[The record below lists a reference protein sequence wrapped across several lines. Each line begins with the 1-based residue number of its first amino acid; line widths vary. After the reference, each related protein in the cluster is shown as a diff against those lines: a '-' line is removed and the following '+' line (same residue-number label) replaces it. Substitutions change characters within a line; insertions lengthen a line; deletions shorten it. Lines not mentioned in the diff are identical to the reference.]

1 MLSDDVY
8 RSRLLATI
16 ESLRYFV
23 PSVADV
29 AHSEEESDTGYW
41 KLSMVA
47 RTAGACPIELILH
60 STQRYDVMIGTET
73 YEDREIASLDMF
85 VPLIEAITAGRI
97 VERTWYRVTT
107 GSRIARETLVTL
119 GTGKIWQDGSGLSA
133 VRGLEDALRWEDRH
147 FLPYRR

>member
-29 AHSEEESDTGYW
+29 AQSEEQSDTSYW
-41 KLSMVA
+41 KLSLTPH
-47 RTAGACPIELILH
+47 TAGACPIELILH
-60 STQRYDVMIGTET
+60 SSQRYDVMIAAEA

-85 VPLIEAITAGRI
+85 VPLVEAITAGRI
-97 VERTWYRVTT
+97 VERSWFQLTT
-107 GSRIARETLVTL
+107 GAKTARETLVSM
-119 GTGKIWQDGSGLSA
+119 GNGKVWQDGSGLGS
-133 VRGLEDALRWEDRH
+133 VRGHEDTVRCEDRH